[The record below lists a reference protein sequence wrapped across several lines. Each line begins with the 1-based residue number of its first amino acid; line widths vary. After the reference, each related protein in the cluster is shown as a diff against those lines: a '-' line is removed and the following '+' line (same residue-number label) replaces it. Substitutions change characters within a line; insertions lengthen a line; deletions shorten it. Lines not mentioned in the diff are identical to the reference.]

1 MLQLDHARIAFS
13 DPKLRHA
20 APARPA
26 IAWREN
32 IDAID
37 GCAILCLRTGLMSRR
52 GTHMRADHHFECAT
66 IKGIPKATS
75 NALRYNVL
83 SSLLFPHCSL
93 TDALLPLLYCT
104 APHLAAFV
112 RSTTGDRR
120 HPGRRHSQQGS

>member
-1 MLQLDHARIAFS
+1 MLLLEHGTIAFS
-13 DPKLRHA
+13 DPELRHP

-32 IDAID
+32 LHAFD
-37 GCAILCLRTGLMSRR
+37 GCALSCFRTGLMARR
-52 GTHMRADHHFECAT
+52 GTYVRGGHHFECAT
-66 IKGIPKATS
+66 IKGIHKASS

-83 SSLLFPHCSL
+83 SSFLFPHCSL
-93 TDALLPLLYCT
+93 TDALLPLFYCT

-120 HPGRRHSQQGS
+120 RPGRRHSQQGC